1 MKQKTNHNK
10 SRIPN
15 KFIRFIEQHN
25 IWKSSKTSK
34 RIGVVFVSL
43 SIIISSLC
51 LFNSSVNAENV
62 TSNPGENAY
71 VSGIIVNTI
80 TDGSGSF
87 DANNEP
93 GNDNS
98 NNNRIIRTYDTVRY
112 AVEYTINMKPNSI
125 VDYIENA
132 YVNVEMSIDGQ
143 KGDVEFIVGDMPW
156 LEDAKT
162 SYTNGKITVTGKTF
176 VKQNNG
182 INPIPGT
189 HGFNIVMQPIG
200 VKNGT
205 KLTPT
210 FKAWLDGNE
219 SNEIASI
226 TCNDSTTTAD
236 GQKCTVTT
244 SSSAKLDIII
254 VNDAY
259 SSVRYADLS
268 NNSVGYDKSFGHVG
282 VMTNYGIIIMIHNPD
297 VSKGRMG
304 LENPS
309 GDISFDITLSASMQT
324 TGSFTPISYPSNIWN
339 YRNCD
344 NSKGGVIPNRKLN
357 WYMGSASNNYTP
369 SKGSGNKNVEAPGNY
384 KIEEIGTNKL
394 RVTVSDYEITSH
406 FPTQNNATQ
415 GTAINYQDNQS
426 VFSAGK
432 LQTFT
437 EVDDVITGPTNYK
450 VTASISNVSY
460 TSASGNTIT
469 TETRT
474 TNNTAA
480 TSFSRRLKGSFS
492 KAEYV
497 TYATS
502 AGILTYPTGI
512 ANLVRSTGQQIG
524 FNSGFSSAVGN
535 DISQTIY
542 AANQLIKF
550 DDKAYEPMGNAV
562 KHMPSYDGNVKPKI
576 NVLFGAKK
584 DGTGWAS
591 ETELQLTRMKD
602 MDFYTSLDK
611 LKADGKTCVAVLLEE
626 RECVYMPGTGRDYN
640 NTTTGF
646 TIKSDCPPNE
656 VYISTNDV
664 YLWFNEAKNWTTD
677 ASFGNPDWN
686 FVEPDV
692 SLETGSGS
700 YVMYSKSKYDED
712 GRYVSNHNSVE
723 YGNCVY
729 IVGETNSISK
739 GFDMTTSTSSGET
752 TQKTNY
758 NLNFSERQVD
768 FYIQPKVTSLDTSA
782 NKTTLKIVDIL
793 PKWLTYIPNS
803 SVLGGIYKQPTPT
816 EPSQIVGGRSLE
828 PEISYDSSTGETTL
842 TWILENVTPNA
853 TIDKIHYS
861 CTIGDETNPF
871 SDVDETDNP
880 ITTRTYMTSTYGART
895 NNITTSLS
903 VIKSP
908 STNLS
913 KKVLQKYLEKNDDI
927 SYTLTFSNTSKANT
941 RPFYL
946 FDVLPFNGDER
957 GTDFSGTV
965 LLSTVTINKNNAP
978 LTSKQNIKMYYTTDT
993 SIQNDTS
1000 FDAKLIKDMNI
1011 TWNEVKAHEQNE
1023 LLIYNINKNATAIKL
1038 TGDSLVSM
1046 ESLVVDITMKNVNG
1060 ESGNIYVN
1068 NASVYAD
1075 RFADTVFSSKVS
1087 SQVVTRKMSG
1097 YIFNDNNLNDIK
1109 DDNDKVFSGVKV
1121 SLVDKNGNPAKDV
1134 SGNTIPDTTTDKNG
1148 YYEFNDFAPG
1158 IYQVILNNTNY
1169 SQINRRY
1176 KVMDVKSYKQES
1188 DNQYLSKDNDAIL
1201 IGKDSNDSKYGYSI
1215 KEYQRYSAGSFIM
1228 DSISFDTADKM
1239 SSAVES
1245 FNDLNF
1251 GFIENTTNI
1260 SLKKVNGKNPYQALN
1275 GAVFSIYRYNQS
1287 NLLDEGQTIPS
1298 DNIDINSGEWTK
1310 IGDITSENDG
1320 KMIAKNLSQGWY
1332 VIKETTAPKGYQ
1344 ISTGYY
1350 FVTIDFN
1357 DKLNSE
1363 ISMKSV
1369 TDSEYEHQLD
1379 NGTYIIRNYPFQIF
1393 SFIKIDSYDYDIK
1406 LQNAKFGLYRLTC
1419 SLSHNHSNPESE
1431 QCWSLSNTVKSDK
1444 NGNVSFNNLSK
1455 GLYALVELQAPDD
1468 YSLPAGYW
1476 TIQISNT
1483 DEPIITCINEGFD
1496 KPLAFLKKDNNLL
1509 LPNQKIRTLPLSGS
1523 LLTPHHIYIVGGA
1536 LTLVGIFIYEYQRN
1550 KIRIKHKRE

>member
-25 IWKSSKTSK
+25 ILKSSKTSK
-34 RIGVVFVSL
+34 RIGIIFVSL

-80 TDGSGSF
+80 TDGSGNF

-112 AVEYTINMKPNSI
+112 AVEYTINMKPNSN

-162 SYTNGKITVTGKTF
+162 SYANGKITVTGKTF

-200 VKNGT
+200 VKNRT

-219 SNEIASI
+219 TNEIASI

-324 TGSFTPISYPSNIWN
+324 TGSFTPISYPTNIWN

-550 DDKAYEPMGNAV
+550 DDKAYEPMGNTV

-584 DGTGWAS
+584 DGTGWTS

-752 TQKTNY
+752 TQKNNY

-768 FYIQPKVTSLDTSA
+768 FYIQPKVTSLDTNA

-803 SVLGGIYKQPTPT
+803 SVLGGTYKQPTPT
-816 EPSQIVGGRSLE
+816 EPSQVVGGRSLE

-861 CTIGDETNPF
+861 CTIGNVSDPVN
-871 SDVDETDNP
+871 DVDEVNNP
-880 ITTRTYMTSTYGART
+880 ITTITNMSSTYGSKTADIQT
-895 NNITTSLS
+895 SLNVIKSAATSLS
-903 VIKSP
+903 KQTAQRYI
-908 STNLS
+908 
-913 KKVLQKYLEKNDDI
+913 EKNGKLEY
-927 SYTLTFSNTSKANT
+927 SLNFTNSSLNNT
-941 RPFYL
+941 RPFNLY
-946 FDVLPFNGDER
+946 DVLPFNGDSR
-957 GTDFSGTV
+957 GSSFDGTYK
-965 LLSTVTINKNNAP
+965 LESIEILKDNANVT
-978 LTSKQNIKMYYTTDT
+978 LTQNIKVFYTTDT
-993 SIQNDTS
+993 NIRNDKT
-1000 FDAKLIKDMNI
+1000 FDAQKINDMNI
-1011 TWNEVKAHEQNE
+1011 HWIEALVRDDEDTLSYAVNKEATGIRISGNS
-1023 LLIYNINKNATAIKL
+1023 LIT
-1038 TGDSLVSM
+1038 M
-1046 ESLVVDITMKNVNG
+1046 ESLNCKLYLKTD
-1060 ESGNIYVN
+1060 GNKAEDIYVN
-1068 NASVYAD
+1068 SASVFAE
-1075 RFADTVFSSKVS
+1075 RFADTVFSAKVS
-1087 SQVVTRKMSG
+1087 TQTVSRKISG
-1097 YIFNDNNLNDIK
+1097 YAFIDNNKNDYL
-1109 DDNDKVFSGVKV
+1109 DSNDTILSNKTIVLLDSSG
-1121 SLVDKNGNPAKDV
+1121 NQAKDAL
-1134 SGNTIPDTTTDKNG
+1134 GNTVAPVKTNAKG
-1148 YYEFNDFAPG
+1148 YYEFSDLAAG
-1158 IYQVILNNTNY
+1158 SYQVTLYNSNY

-1228 DSISFDTADKM
+1228 NSISFDTADKM

-1260 SLKKVNGKNPYQALN
+1260 SLKKVNGKKPSQALN

-1393 SFIKIDSYDYDIK
+1393 LFIKTDSYDYDIK

-1444 NGNVSFNNLSK
+1444 NGNVSFDDLSK

-1523 LLTPHHIYIVGGA
+1523 LLTPHHIYIIGGA
-1536 LTLVGIFIYEYQRN
+1536 LTLVGILIYRYQKNRM
-1550 KIRIKHKRE
+1550 RTKHKRE

>member
-1 MKQKTNHNK
+1 MKQKSNHNK

-25 IWKSSKTSK
+25 ILKSSKTSK
-34 RIGVVFVSL
+34 RIGIVFVSL

-219 SNEIASI
+219 TNEIASI

-324 TGSFTPISYPSNIWN
+324 TGSFTPISYPTNIWN

-357 WYMGSASNNYTP
+357 WYMGSAGNNYTP

-550 DDKAYEPMGNAV
+550 DDKAYEPMGNTV

-584 DGTGWAS
+584 DGTGWTS

-752 TQKTNY
+752 TQKNNY

-768 FYIQPKVTSLDTSA
+768 FYIQPKVTSLDTNA

-803 SVLGGIYKQPTPT
+803 SVLGGTYKQPTPT

-895 NNITTSLS
+895 NDITTSLN

-978 LTSKQNIKMYYTTDT
+978 LTSEQNIKMYYTTDT
-993 SIQNDTS
+993 SIQNDIS

-1176 KVMDVKSYKQES
+1176 KIKDIESYSDES
-1188 DNQYLSKDNDAIL
+1188 QSSLLDKDNDAKKT
-1201 IGKDSNDSKYGYSI
+1201 GTTSPQSNYGYKI
-1215 KEYQRYSAGSFIM
+1215 NEYQRYSSGSFINTEL
-1228 DSISFDTADKM
+1228 SYDKASKM
-1239 SSAVES
+1239 TSSSYEI
-1245 FNDLNF
+1245 NNLNF
-1251 GFIENTTNI
+1251 GFEEN
-1260 SLKKVNGKNPYQALN
+1260 S
-1275 GAVFSIYRYNQS
+1275 
-1287 NLLDEGQTIPS
+1287 
-1298 DNIDINSGEWTK
+1298 IDINIKLVDGDNDKGLADSIFTLYRYQGDKSIDDNESISSSNINLDSDDWIK
-1310 IGDITSENDG
+1310 IETLETQLDG
-1320 KMIAKNLSQGWY
+1320 TFKIDNLVQGWY
-1332 VIKETTAPKGYQ
+1332 VLKEIKEPEDYQ
-1344 ISTGYY
+1344 MSDGYY
-1350 FVTIDFN
+1350 FITVDFN
-1357 DKLNSE
+1357 DTLANHVIFES
-1363 ISMKSV
+1363 STSP
-1369 TDSEYEHQLD
+1369 EYFHKIED
-1379 NGTYIIRNYPFQIF
+1379 GVFIVPNYPLRTFEF
-1393 SFIKIDSYDYDIK
+1393 TKVDAYNTK
-1406 LQNAKFGLYRLTC
+1406 TTLPNARFAIYALDC
-1419 SLSHNHSNPESE
+1419 NQSHKHDNPEE
-1431 QCWSLSNTVKSDK
+1431 DNCWILIKEAKSDNK
-1444 NGNVSFNNLSK
+1444 GTVTFDKLRNGI
-1455 GLYALVELQAPDD
+1455 YALVELQAPNG
-1468 YSLPAGYW
+1468 YSIPSGYW
-1476 TIQISNT
+1476 KVALEV
-1483 DEPIITCINEGFD
+1483 DKEPSITGLEENGL
-1496 KPLAFLKKDNNLL
+1496 KPMAFLKDNENLL
-1509 LPNQKIRTLPLSGS
+1509 LPNQKVFTLPSAGANNHSGILVISGIIIIVLGIS
-1523 LLTPHHIYIVGGA
+1523 LCILGKKKNEEGH
-1536 LTLVGIFIYEYQRN
+1536 L
-1550 KIRIKHKRE
+1550 